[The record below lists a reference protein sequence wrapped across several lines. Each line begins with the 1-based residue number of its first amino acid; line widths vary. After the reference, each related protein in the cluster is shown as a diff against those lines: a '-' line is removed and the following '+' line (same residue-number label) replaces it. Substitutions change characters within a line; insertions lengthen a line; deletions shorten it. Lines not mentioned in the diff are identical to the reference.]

1 MLGQAETELY
11 ACGMR
16 INNLHKQRQSSKY
29 REGKTRLRRMNVI
42 LITLQGESNKMHRTL
57 RGKLENVPNDEVYS
71 LFSVLLHK
79 IQKGNAD
86 LSGIICQ

>member
-1 MLGQAETELY
+1 
-11 ACGMR
+11 
-16 INNLHKQRQSSKY
+16 
-29 REGKTRLRRMNVI
+29 MNVI